1 MEEKELRNKAIALAW
16 RKAWGN
22 KGFRQKTVVASV
34 VLIAVLIAFPFFFTL
49 IEQRNGTQFNDRL
62 LQFIPAI
69 DVSGLTF
76 VVIWSSTLFLWVR
89 CAQKPY
95 IFLVTL
101 CSFVILCFTRMITIT
116 LFPLN
121 PPEGL
126 IPLRDPISS
135 LFYGGPEVFITKDL
149 FYSGHTATQFLIF
162 LCLRKR
168 NDKIIALLCTLTVA
182 ALVLIQ
188 HVHYTIDVLGAFVIT
203 YFVYLLGKKIA
214 LTKN

>member
-16 RKAWGN
+16 RKAWSN

-34 VLIAVLIAFPFFFTL
+34 VLIAVLIAFPFFFAL
-49 IEQRNGTQFNDRL
+49 IEQRHGTQFNDRL
-62 LQFIPAI
+62 LQFLPAI
-69 DVSGLTF
+69 DVSGVTF
-76 VVIWSSTLFLWVR
+76 VVIWSMSVFLWIR

-101 CSFVILCFTRMITIT
+101 CSFVILCFTRMITIS

-162 LCLRKR
+162 LCLQKR
-168 NDKIIALLCTLTVA
+168 NDKIIAFLSTLTVA

-214 LTKN
+214 LAKN

>member
-1 MEEKELRNKAIALAW
+1 MEEKDLRNKAVALAW
-16 RKAWGN
+16 RKAWTN
-22 KGFRQKTVVASV
+22 KAFRLKTVVGSV
-34 VLIAVLIAFPFFFTL
+34 VLIGVLISFPFFFAL
-49 IEQRNGTQFNDRL
+49 IEQRQGTQFNDRL

-69 DVSGLTF
+69 DVSGITF
-76 VVIWSSTLFLWVR
+76 VVIWSMSLFLWIR

-101 CSFVILCFTRMITIT
+101 CSFVILCFTRMITIS

-168 NDKIIALLCTLTVA
+168 NDKMIALLCTLTVA

-214 LTKN
+214 LAKN